1 MKIVVLDGHTLNPG
15 DLSWEPLH
23 ALGSTTLHD
32 RTGASDIVSRSR
44 GAEAVLTNKVPLTRE
59 TLLALPELRYI
70 GVLATGYNIVDVV
83 TAKERGIVVTN
94 VPAYGT
100 RSVAQMTLALILELS
115 LHVGAHSQSTRQ
127 GDWARCPDFC
137 YWQSPLVELDGR
149 TLGIVGLGRIGRAV
163 AELAMAFGMRVQVLT
178 RSTQSLPVGVT
189 SATDLKTLLSS
200 SDVVSLHCPLT
211 DATRHLINRESLGWM
226 KCDAWLIN
234 TSRGPLIEETAL
246 VEALNAGKLGAAALD
261 VLSIEP
267 PPADHPLLSAKRC
280 WITPHIAWASAA
292 ARQRLMRT
300 AVDNLQ
306 AFCDGRLANRVS

>member
-234 TSRGPLIEETAL
+234 TSRGPLIEESAL

>member
-149 TLGIVGLGRIGRAV
+149 TLGIVGLGRIG
-163 AELAMAFGMRVQVLT
+163 
-178 RSTQSLPVGVT
+178 
-189 SATDLKTLLSS
+189 
-200 SDVVSLHCPLT
+200 
-211 DATRHLINRESLGWM
+211 
-226 KCDAWLIN
+226 
-234 TSRGPLIEETAL
+234 
-246 VEALNAGKLGAAALD
+246 
-261 VLSIEP
+261 
-267 PPADHPLLSAKRC
+267 
-280 WITPHIAWASAA
+280 
-292 ARQRLMRT
+292 
-300 AVDNLQ
+300 
-306 AFCDGRLANRVS
+306 